1 MIQQAMQK
9 NPGEQTVDVPALM
22 FQLRKEPELIE
33 SGEEDEEWEIPRRNL
48 GCIRWHGEFHAPKTM
63 GKHKRIFKLILPSGK
78 HTKSYWKLP
87 FIVDF
92 PIKICDFP

>member
-63 GKHKRIFKLILPSGK
+63 GKHKVKPEGYLKQNRNLVKKGTKIEGQPDVNSIF
-78 HTKSYWKLP
+78 
-87 FIVDF
+87 
-92 PIKICDFP
+92 

>member
-33 SGEEDEEWEIPRRNL
+33 SGEEDEE
-48 GCIRWHGEFHAPKTM
+48 
-63 GKHKRIFKLILPSGK
+63 
-78 HTKSYWKLP
+78 
-87 FIVDF
+87 
-92 PIKICDFP
+92 